1 MFLERGKLIMSEKF
15 GSLKYLSSQT
25 AKRIELLIQ
34 YIDEL
39 DISYDIYYG
48 YPIIDE
54 SDHKEYVKGFI
65 ITCYGILILYEH
77 EEEKNTFASCFLNHI
92 TNDSSLMMISM
103 NFDKYIKFIN
113 LSIISEHINENLF
126 IKVLFSDEEILKI
139 NRAIQKS
146 YNLTK
151 DDQREI
157 LHQNSL
163 GAQIKK
169 RNTFIGKYDST
180 QFNMVH
186 TPIESHQRIRGLAG
200 SGKTILMLKKLAFL
214 HYNNPNLNLAF
225 VFYTISLKSSLIKQF
240 ESFYRD
246 YDRYGEPDMSKVNIL
261 HAWGGNTKGF
271 YSDLCDR
278 NNFKRRTFNEAKD
291 LSENLIDPFEYICK
305 ELNEY
310 LKSTEFDGLYDY
322 VFVDEAQDFGINFFH
337 LCLSSLKTKTDGV
350 LNTKKSGFLIYA
362 YDELQSLK
370 EEASIPSKIE
380 IFGNEEKCKDINLK
394 ISYRTTVEVL
404 TTAHAIGLGIYR
416 DVENEENPLVNYV
429 EESNFL
435 DMGYKNKY
443 GNFSKGSLVCLYRDE
458 EKSDIIIPDPLEFK
472 NEKEQ
477 YEYLSD
483 MIINF
488 VNNEDVLPSDI
499 MIIDLDERYLQKNH
513 KNFSNIFYEKLSH
526 NQCENNIRIRLM
538 DKNTP
543 NRTTIE
549 NELIFTSIYRAK
561 GNEANLVIIINCNS
575 VPLSSRNSLNR
586 NKIFTAMTR
595 SKWLVWLLGQ
605 NMDDFKSE
613 IQKVRNN
620 NYMLEYK
627 SPTDEELKKIK
638 LLSAEEEKMDTTT
651 TNIEKMLDNLPE
663 DVIKKLLAKHINKE

>member
-1 MFLERGKLIMSEKF
+1 MGEKF
-15 GSLKYLSSQT
+15 GSLKYISLH
-25 AKRIELLIQ
+25 AAEKIELLIQ
-34 YIDEL
+34 KLDAL

-54 SDHKEYVKGFI
+54 SGHKEHVKGFI
-65 ITCYGILILYEH
+65 ITRCGVLILYEH
-77 EEEKNTFASCFLNHI
+77 EEEKDIFASCFLNHI
-92 TNDSSLMMISM
+92 TSDSSLMKISR
-103 NFDKYIKFIN
+103 NFDKYIRFVN
-113 LSIISEHINENLF
+113 LSIINEDMSESLF
-126 IKVLFSDEEILKI
+126 LMDVFSDEEILKI

-151 DDQREI
+151 EDHREI

-214 HYNNPNLNLAF
+214 HYNNPDLNLAF

-246 YDRYGEPDMSKVNIL
+246 YDRYGEPDMSKINII

-271 YSDLCDR
+271 YSVLCDK
-278 NNFKRRTFNEAKD
+278 NNFKRKTFNEAKE
-291 LSENLIDPFEYICK
+291 LSENLMDPFEFICK

-310 LKSTEFDGLYDY
+310 LKSTKFDGLYDY
-322 VFVDEAQDFGINFFH
+322 IFVDEAQDFGINFFH

-370 EEASIPSKIE
+370 EETSIPSKIE

-394 ISYRTTVEVL
+394 RSYRTTVEVL

-443 GNFSKGSLVCLYRDE
+443 GDFSKGSLVCLYRDE
-458 EKSDIIIPDPLEFK
+458 EKSDILIPEPVEFE
-472 NEKEQ
+472 NEKAQ

-483 MIINF
+483 MIIKF
-488 VNNEDVLPSDI
+488 VNSEDVLPSDI

-513 KNFSNIFYEKLSH
+513 KNFSNIFYEKSSC
-526 NQCENNIRIRLM
+526 NQYNNNIRVRLM
-538 DKNTP
+538 DKTMP
-543 NRTTIE
+543 NRTTIK
-549 NELIFTSIYRAK
+549 NELIFTSIFRAK

-605 NMDDFKSE
+605 NMNDFKSE
-613 IQKVRNN
+613 VQKVRSN

-638 LLSAEEEKMDTTT
+638 LLSAKEKKIDTTT